1 MSELV
6 WDVLTCPY
14 CGAEVPLGIM
24 ALLARCDCGA
34 WYEDT
39 PFSNPARYG
48 WHKELDEVIG

>member
-24 ALLARCDCGA
+24 SLVAVCDCGA
-34 WYEDT
+34 WYAAT
-39 PFSNPARYG
+39 PSNPRLEG
-48 WHKELDEVIG
+48 WHRQDEVIG